1 VPGLFE
7 GDELT
12 ALLSGCR
19 EAAARESTSTSS
31 SSSSSSS
38 NASADELY
46 RRFTKRVQRGLHV
59 VLTMNPASSEFS
71 DRCATSPALFNRCVV
86 DWFGTWSQRAL
97 AQVGAEFTVHLDLGG
112 SEEQYEP
119 PVGSGT
125 LLAAVEGVLSD
136 NSGDTAAG
144 GGDEMLTL
152 RHAVVAALVAVH
164 ASVKAATERNAAKSS
179 GSSSSSGRSSSRH
192 FVSPRDYLD
201 LIASF
206 VKVTS
211 EKRGQL
217 EEQQLHINVGLAK
230 LAETQVRCISL
241 PSTTLI
247 TSELAAM
254 SLIYAT
260 WASYCLL
267 LQ

>member
-12 ALLSGCR
+12 TLLSGCR
-19 EAAARESTSTSS
+19 EAAARESTSTSNS

-136 NSGDTAAG
+136 SSGSSDTAAA
-144 GGDEMLTL
+144 GDEMLTL

-206 VKVTS
+206 VKVTG

-230 LAETQVRCISL
+230 LAETQVCYTPSL
-241 PSTTLI
+241 SSTFLYF
-247 TSELAAM
+247 ERREK
-254 SLIYAT
+254 
-260 WASYCLL
+260 
-267 LQ
+267 